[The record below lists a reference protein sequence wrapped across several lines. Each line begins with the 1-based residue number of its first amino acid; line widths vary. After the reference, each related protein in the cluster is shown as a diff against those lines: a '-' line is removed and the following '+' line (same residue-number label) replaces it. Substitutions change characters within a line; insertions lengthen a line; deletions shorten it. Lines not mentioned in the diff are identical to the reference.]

1 METLN
6 TIFTRRSIRKYKNIP
21 LEQEKLL
28 QILQAAT
35 AAPSARNRQPWH
47 FVTVQS
53 QEGKDKIMA
62 AHPYSMMLKTA
73 PCAVIVC
80 ADTDVSADFFQQD
93 CAAAI
98 QNMLLCATDL
108 GLGSVWLGVYP
119 SKERAEA
126 VSAAFNLP
134 QNIIPVGIVVLG
146 YGDEQ
151 KGRENR
157 FNPAKVHKE
166 VW

>member
-53 QEGKDKIMA
+53 EEGKNKIMA

-151 KGRENR
+151 KGRENL
-157 FNPAKVHKE
+157 FNPDKVHKE
-166 VW
+166 NW

>member
-6 TIFTRRSIRKYKNIP
+6 AIFTRRSIRKYKNIA

-28 QILQAAT
+28 QILQAAS

-47 FVTVQS
+47 FITVHS
-53 QEGKDKIMA
+53 EEGKNKIMSV
-62 AHPYSMMLKTA
+62 HPYSMMLKTA

-80 ADTDVSADFFQQD
+80 ADTDISADFFEQD
-93 CAAAI
+93 SAAAI
-98 QNMLLCATDL
+98 QNMLLCARDL

-119 SKERAEA
+119 SKERTEGIC
-126 VSAAFNLP
+126 AAFKLP
-134 QNIIPVGIVVLG
+134 ANIVPVGIVVLG

-166 VW
+166 TW

>member
-6 TIFTRRSIRKYKNIP
+6 AIFTRRSIRKYKNTP
-21 LEQEKLL
+21 VEHEKLL
-28 QILQAAT
+28 QILQAGT

-47 FVTVQS
+47 FITVQT
-53 QEGKDKIMA
+53 QEGRNKIMS

-73 PCAVIVC
+73 PCAIIVC
-80 ADTDVSADFFQQD
+80 ADTDISQDYFQQD
-93 CAAAI
+93 CAATI
-98 QNMLLCATDL
+98 QNMLVSATDL

-119 SKERAEA
+119 SKERADA
-126 VSAAFNLP
+126 ISIAFNLP
-134 QNIIPVGIVVLG
+134 QNIIPIGIVVLG

-157 FNPAKVHKE
+157 FNPAKVHTE

>member
-21 LEQEKLL
+21 VENEKLL

-47 FVTVQS
+47 FITVQT
-53 QEGKDKIMA
+53 QEGRNKIMS

-80 ADTDVSADFFQQD
+80 ADTDISADFFEQD
-93 CAAAI
+93 TAAAI

-108 GLGSVWLGVYP
+108 ELGSVWLGVYP
-119 SKERAEA
+119 NKERTADISR
-126 VSAAFNLP
+126 VFKLP
-134 QNIIPVGIVVLG
+134 ANIIPIGIVVLG